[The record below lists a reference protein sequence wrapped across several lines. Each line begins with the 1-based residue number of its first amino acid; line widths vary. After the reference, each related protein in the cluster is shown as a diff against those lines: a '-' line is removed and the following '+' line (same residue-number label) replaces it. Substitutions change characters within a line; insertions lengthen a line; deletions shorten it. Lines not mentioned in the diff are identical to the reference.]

1 MFNVYSVMSNVS
13 IVSRKIFDK
22 HWTGG
27 IHSKVKMNTHRIHRV
42 AKLTGLSKDLVRVWE
57 RRYGLVKPL
66 RSANRYRE
74 YTDEDVALLRF
85 LREELDHGQTIGA
98 LALEGR
104 DSLLQRMRASS
115 IATTQDLQP
124 HEHLLDELVSLLDP
138 LDKSRFE
145 QKLNGAVA
153 VIPFEEAVHRIL
165 LPLQRRVGELW
176 HEGRFNVATE
186 HYVTKLIQQKLFSV
200 MNQLPLNAL
209 GPPVLIACPEG
220 EWHEIGAQAV
230 AYIAAIRGCQV
241 YYLGPNL
248 PAPELLP
255 FCERIKP
262 DLVLLSLTEIRSDAA
277 ARRLLEELEQIAT
290 RWPVAIG
297 GHGAR
302 VIEHLLQGGKIELL
316 DDLDMLH
323 NRLIALV
330 TARMLAARG

>member
-1 MFNVYSVMSNVS
+1 
-13 IVSRKIFDK
+13 
-22 HWTGG
+22 
-27 IHSKVKMNTHRIHRV
+27 MNTHRIHRV
-42 AKLTGLSKDLVRVWE
+42 AKLTGLSKDVVRVWE

-85 LREELDHGQTIGA
+85 LKEELDHGQMIGA

-104 DSLLQRMRASS
+104 DALLQRMRAGSA
-115 IATTQDLQP
+115 ATTQELQP
-124 HEHLLDELVSLLDP
+124 HEHLLNELVLLLDP

-153 VIPFEEAVHRIL
+153 VIPFEEAVQRIL

-176 HEGRFNVATE
+176 HEGRFNVAIE

-200 MNQLPLNAL
+200 MNQLPVNEQ
-209 GPPVLIACPEG
+209 GPRVLIACPEG

-230 AYIAAIRGCQV
+230 AYIAATRGCQV

-248 PAPELLP
+248 PIPDLLA

-262 DLVLLSLTEIRSDAA
+262 DLMLLSLTEIKSDAA
-277 ARRLLEELEQIAT
+277 ARRLLQDLEPIAT
-290 RWPVAIG
+290 RWPLAMG
-297 GHGAR
+297 GHGAL
-302 VIEHLLQGGKIELL
+302 VIEHLLRGGNIELL
-316 DDLDMLH
+316 DDLTALH
-323 NRLIALV
+323 NRLMILV
-330 TARMLAARG
+330 STRMLASRG